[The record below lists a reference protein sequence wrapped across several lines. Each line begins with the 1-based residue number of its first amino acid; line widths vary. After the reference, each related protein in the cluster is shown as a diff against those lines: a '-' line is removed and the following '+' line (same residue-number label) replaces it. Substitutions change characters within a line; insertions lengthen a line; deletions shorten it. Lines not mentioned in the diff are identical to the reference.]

1 MLSFD
6 IYKIRHRMA
15 KYETFK
21 QNTLFVTLEK
31 SCYNLSNVR
40 RLYSI
45 IIQLEEIAYVFLHL
59 ACALKEKY
67 NVKTI
72 SLLSVLLFSC

>member
-1 MLSFD
+1 MDFGNNIHKINMLSFD

-45 IIQLEEIAYVFLHL
+45 IIQLEEIEYVFFTFGM
-59 ACALKEKY
+59 CIKRK
-67 NVKTI
+67 I
-72 SLLSVLLFSC
+72 

>member
-1 MLSFD
+1 
-6 IYKIRHRMA
+6 MA

-45 IIQLEEIAYVFLHL
+45 IIQLEEIEYVFFTFGM
-59 ACALKEKY
+59 CIKRK
-67 NVKTI
+67 I
-72 SLLSVLLFSC
+72 